1 MTFDE
6 KYVPLYRRIFEFH
19 KRHNGAKTEEDFEK
33 MALDETSHCSK
44 NPEFAAALFWVVVDE
59 IKRGKSNG

>member
-6 KYVPLYRRIFEFH
+6 IYAPIYRRIFEFH
-19 KRHNGAKTEEDFEK
+19 KRHSGAKTEDDFEK
-33 MALDETSHCSK
+33 IALDETSHCAK

-59 IKRGKSNG
+59 IKRGKSDG